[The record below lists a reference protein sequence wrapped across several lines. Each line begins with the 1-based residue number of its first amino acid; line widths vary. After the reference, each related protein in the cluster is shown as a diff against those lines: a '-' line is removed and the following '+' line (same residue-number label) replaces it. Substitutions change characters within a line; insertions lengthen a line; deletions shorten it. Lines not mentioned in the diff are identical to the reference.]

1 MERFARAMESA
12 KELERGKVMVLV
24 SVILAFPEKFAT
36 NALILTTCHT
46 KMNIKLCAHLAIILV
61 WVNALVQ
68 VLRNV
73 WLVNPDSSCMLKK
86 DARYVPSK
94 LS

>member
-36 NALILTTCHT
+36 NALILTTYHT
-46 KMNIKLCAHLAIILV
+46 KMSIKLCVHPAIILV
-61 WVNALVQ
+61 WVNALERVQ
-68 VLRNV
+68 RNV
-73 WLVNPDSSCMLKK
+73 WLVNPDL
-86 DARYVPSK
+86 
-94 LS
+94 